1 MELSGE
7 ITDLIQLCSRISRKA
22 KECFPCGNLSYSEL
36 KLMRMISEKGSV
48 SMGECARS
56 FGLSNGAVTQM
67 ADKLLEEKLIK
78 REEDPSDRRRL
89 MSVLTQKGISVLN
102 DFNRCAV
109 KLSSELS
116 SGMNEDDS
124 ANLSKSISI
133 INKALSRML
142 ESKPEIKKGKTN
154 NK

>member
-1 MELSGE
+1 
-7 ITDLIQLCSRISRKA
+7 
-22 KECFPCGNLSYSEL
+22 
-36 KLMRMISEKGSV
+36 MILEKGSV

>member
-1 MELSGE
+1 MEIRNE

-36 KLMRMISEKGSV
+36 KLMHMISEKGSV

-67 ADKLLEEKLIK
+67 ADKLLEEKMIR

-89 MSVLTQKGISVLN
+89 ISVLTQKGIGVLN
-102 DFNRCAV
+102 DFNRCAE

-116 SGMNEDDS
+116 SGMNEEDS
-124 ANLSKSISI
+124 ANLSKSISL
-133 INKALSRML
+133 INKALIRML
-142 ESKPEIKKGKTN
+142 ESKPDIK
-154 NK
+154 NKN